1 MTDTWLSIITVVK
14 DDYPGFVQTL
24 ESITQQ
30 NLTGVELC
38 VVDSSIDSDAIKD
51 ALSSSTA
58 IAHSYEWV
66 EPIGI
71 YPAMN
76 TGVGQANGE
85 YVYFL
90 NAGDLLASAD
100 VLERLHKST
109 RDASPSWVFG
119 PVRIVSVDG
128 SSVITPAWDYAKEK
142 SALFSRGLFPPH
154 QGTLARRELLEQIGG
169 FDTSYRI
176 AADYAAFLRLSQ
188 LADPLIVD
196 YVIAE
201 FFEGGVS
208 SVNWQESFREFH
220 RARRSILQ
228 PTGTAAL
235 REQFETRVHFAKVFA
250 YKELILRARR

>member
-1 MTDTWLSIITVVK
+1 
-14 DDYPGFVQTL
+14 
-24 ESITQQ
+24 
-30 NLTGVELC
+30 
-38 VVDSSIDSDAIKD
+38 
-51 ALSSSTA
+51 
-58 IAHSYEWV
+58 
-66 EPIGI
+66 
-71 YPAMN
+71 
-76 TGVGQANGE
+76 
-85 YVYFL
+85 
-90 NAGDLLASAD
+90 
-100 VLERLHKST
+100 
-109 RDASPSWVFG
+109 
-119 PVRIVSVDG
+119 
-128 SSVITPAWDYAKEK
+128 
-142 SALFSRGLFPPH
+142 
-154 QGTLARRELLEQIGG
+154 LLEQIGG